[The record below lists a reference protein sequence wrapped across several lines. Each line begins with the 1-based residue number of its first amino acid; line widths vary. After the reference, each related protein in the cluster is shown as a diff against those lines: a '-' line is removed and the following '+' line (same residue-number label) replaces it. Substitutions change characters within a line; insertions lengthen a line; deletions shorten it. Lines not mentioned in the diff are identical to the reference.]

1 MIFQV
6 GAYTVRVDPSDSL
19 FDEGMTMNTTMKKL
33 ALLMGVLAT
42 SGTVMAATQDLTVK
56 AVVAPS
62 CIFGAPATL
71 DFGTLSIS
79 DLAAGKVDTGAAA
92 VKITCTLGAVPARL
106 YGGATRAM
114 SNGVD
119 SLAYEVYTDNTRLV
133 PLESTN
139 SALAAI
145 VPATGTEQ
153 TVNLYGKTA
162 ASQGTKPSGSYSQRL
177 LLTVEF

>member
-1 MIFQV
+1 
-6 GAYTVRVDPSDSL
+6 
-19 FDEGMTMNTTMKKL
+19 MNTTMKKVALVMGML
-33 ALLMGVLAT
+33 AI
-42 SGTVMAATQDLTVK
+42 SGTALAATQDLTVK

-79 DLAAGKVDTGAAA
+79 DLAAGKVETGAAA
-92 VKITCTLGAVPARL
+92 VKVTCTFGAVPAKL
-106 YGGATRAM
+106 YGAAVRQMVNGAST
-114 SNGVD
+114 
-119 SLAYEVYTDNTRLV
+119 LAYEVYTDSTRLV

-153 TVNLYGKTA
+153 TINLYGKTA
-162 ASQGTKPSGSYSQRL
+162 ASQETKPSGTYTQSL

>member
-1 MIFQV
+1 
-6 GAYTVRVDPSDSL
+6 
-19 FDEGMTMNTTMKKL
+19 MNKTIKKL
-33 ALLMGVLAT
+33 ALVMGALAA
-42 SGTVMAATQDLTVK
+42 SGSVMAATQDLTVK
-56 AVVAPS
+56 AIVAPS

-79 DLAAGKVDTGAAA
+79 DLAAGKVETGAAA
-92 VKITCTLGAVPARL
+92 VKVTCTFGAVPARL

-114 SNGVD
+114 SNGTD
-119 SLAYEVYTDNTRLV
+119 LLAYEVYTDNTRLV

-153 TVNLYGKTA
+153 TINLYGKTA
-162 ASQGTKPSGSYSQRL
+162 ASQGTKPSGSYSQSL
-177 LLTVEF
+177 VLTVEF